1 MPYRFTIGRRIGT
14 GFGILI
20 FFIILVFLYTGQSVR
35 EGIRVFQKSQELNYQ
50 ITTVYNPSINQ
61 LTNLKFY
68 VAESQRLIQNWVNSP
83 SVTENLDKQK
93 VKGIIAKN
101 IPETQDSLMTLSD
114 LWDGEHSEI
123 EINRMMKVNSNLD
136 TLFMFYT
143 DVMEALPDLQSY
155 DDVLAMFT
163 AKDLVATNGKID
175 IKTKEIVNLID
186 DLLNRHE
193 KNARNAR
200 QEQDISSRSTSDQ
213 FDSLLKLVIILGLVL
228 IAGSIFIATFTTRSI
243 VSPVRQLRLV
253 LLDLAKGI
261 FPKATMRE
269 RSDEIGEMSVALNDL
284 VDGMKR
290 TTEFSKQ
297 VGSGNFDYE
306 YQPLSNE
313 DTLGHALLKMRDD
326 LAENERILE
335 QKVLERTEEVV
346 RQRDEIERQ
355 RLKVEELYK
364 DVTDSIRYAK
374 RLQDSI
380 LPPDRFILE
389 HLPDSCV
396 LFKPKDIVSGDFY
409 WMDRTGEK
417 VIFAAVDCTG
427 HGVPGAFM
435 SLVGANALNQAVR
448 EHQLNSPGPIL
459 DDLNKLSSQ
468 ALNKGKDETSVRDG
482 MDVAMCAIDFSTMKL
497 EYAGANNPLY
507 LIRDGEILKTNP
519 DKFSIGGIETGEA
532 RYKNNE
538 IDLKKGDVI
547 YIFSDGYADQ
557 FGGPKG
563 KKFMYSKFRK
573 LLLDIRNEPMHKQGR
588 ILDQKI
594 EEWRGSYEQID
605 DILIIGVRV

>member
-1 MPYRFTIGRRIGT
+1 MSYRFTIGRRIGT

-68 VAESQRLIQNWVNSP
+68 VAESHRLMQKWVNYQ
-83 SVTENLDKQK
+83 SVKEDLDKQK
-93 VKGIIAKN
+93 VKEIISINVPK
-101 IPETQDSLMTLSD
+101 TQDTLESLSK
-114 LWDGEHSEI
+114 LWDGEYAEI
-123 EINRMMKVNSNLD
+123 EIEGLQKVNSNLD
-136 TLFMFYT
+136 TLFIYYR
-143 DVMEALPDLQSY
+143 DVMDLLPEMESY
-155 DDVLAMFT
+155 DDGLMYMT
-163 AKDLVATNGKID
+163 ARSMIGTNGEID
-175 IKTKEIVNLID
+175 IKTKEIVNLLD
-186 DLLNRHE
+186 ELLDRHE
-193 KNARNAR
+193 QNARNAR
-200 QEQDISSRSTSDQ
+200 QEQDVSSKSTSEQ
-213 FDSLLKLVIILGLVL
+213 FDSLLMLVIILGLVL
-228 IAGSIFIATFTTRSI
+228 IAGAIFIATFTTRSI
-243 VSPVRQLRLV
+243 VSPVRQLRLI

-261 FPKATMRE
+261 FPKSTMKVRA
-269 RSDEIGEMSVALNDL
+269 DEIGEMSVALNDL

-306 YQPLSNE
+306 YNPLSGD

-346 RQRDEIERQ
+346 RQRDKIERQ

-380 LPPDRFILE
+380 LPPERFMQE
-389 HLPDSCV
+389 HLPDSFV

-409 WMDRTGEK
+409 WMDKSSDK

-448 EHQLNSPGPIL
+448 EHHLNSPGPIL

-482 MDVAMCAIDFSTMKL
+482 MDVAMCAVDFNTMKL

-573 LLLDIRNEPMHKQGR
+573 LILDIRNEPMHKQGR
-588 ILDQKI
+588 ILDQTI